1 MNNDP
6 YYENKNFGGMKMLKK
21 YLMEKFQIS
30 TLELIDCRIN
40 CKFTVAELIEV
51 VKKRG
56 TEQKFVDIIENFK
69 FSTKKDVIMY
79 LAGVADSF
87 PLEAAI

>member
-1 MNNDP
+1 
-6 YYENKNFGGMKMLKK
+6 MLKN
-21 YLMEKFQIS
+21 YLMEKFEIS
-30 TLELIDCRIN
+30 TLEIIACRINN

-56 TEQKFVDIIENFK
+56 TEQKVVDIIENFK
-69 FSTKKDVIMY
+69 FSSKADVIMY